1 MLINFRFENFLSYKN
16 LTDFSMIASK
26 VRSHRKYKK
35 QISENLSLL
44 NFSAIYGANASGKSN
59 FINALT
65 FARTF
70 ILSSKNEL
78 RKNLLK
84 DRYFKAQDS
93 FKLKDTKFEFDFIS
107 DNKIYTYG
115 FSVNLFNLSLKE
127 EWLYRNEGGDDLALF
142 NIDYSKPFDKNHF
155 SIENW
160 GLLEKDIPRF
170 DIYVSDAQKS
180 NSLFLKYINTP
191 ERKIDYS
198 IDVYKAYEWFLQT
211 LEIIEPEG
219 EVSRSAEVFLK
230 QEDTDKLARFL
241 HSFSTGINA
250 IEREEITKADIDEIP
265 DDRVLESIIS
275 RVIEVNKNKDSKKI
289 INLVQTEENIYFFS
303 VNDDYEIVIERLY
316 FIHDGTNAKFAFR
329 EESDGTRRLI
339 KIYGVLNT
347 VENKVFIIDEIDRSF
362 HPNLTYEFI
371 RKSLENNLIQLIVTT
386 HEDRL
391 LDLSLLRRDQIWF
404 VDKEENA
411 SHMYSLEE
419 YKVRFDKDIMKE
431 YLVGKYGSVPKFDC
445 LIMGE

>member
-1 MLINFRFENFLSYKN
+1 M
-16 LTDFSMIASK
+16 
-26 VRSHRKYKK
+26 
-35 QISENLSLL
+35 
-44 NFSAIYGANASGKSN
+44 
-59 FINALT
+59 
-65 FARTF
+65 
-70 ILSSKNEL
+70 
-78 RKNLLK
+78 K
-84 DRYFKAQDS
+84 DSYFKAQDS

-250 IEREEITKADIDEIP
+250 IEREEITKADIDE
-265 DDRVLESIIS
+265 S
-275 RVIEVNKNKDSKKI
+275 
-289 INLVQTEENIYFFS
+289 QMTGY
-303 VNDDYEIVIERLY
+303 
-316 FIHDGTNAKFAFR
+316 
-329 EESDGTRRLI
+329 
-339 KIYGVLNT
+339 
-347 VENKVFIIDEIDRSF
+347 
-362 HPNLTYEFI
+362 
-371 RKSLENNLIQLIVTT
+371 
-386 HEDRL
+386 
-391 LDLSLLRRDQIWF
+391 
-404 VDKEENA
+404 
-411 SHMYSLEE
+411 
-419 YKVRFDKDIMKE
+419 
-431 YLVGKYGSVPKFDC
+431 
-445 LIMGE
+445 